1 MNAIAPGTTRS
12 EMIAGWF
19 AANPDIEKELHRA
32 TPQQRTAEPV
42 EIAEA
47 AVWLCG
53 DRASFVT
60 GANLVVDGGF
70 TIIRRPVL
78 RRVGW

>member
-1 MNAIAPGTTRS
+1 MDVSGIG
-12 EMIAGWF
+12 
-19 AANPDIEKELHRA
+19 
-32 TPQQRTAEPV
+32 
-42 EIAEA
+42 A